1 MSNINSFAE
10 NVNKIVS
17 NASNQISLLN
27 GIQESMIA
35 ENDTVNV
42 NIQDSEGNEKNISIP
57 SWNYLTKKVDA
68 VSESVASIIK
78 GEGVVKVG
86 DGTGRTIEC
95 ASFKTD
101 ATGTTG

>member
-1 MSNINSFAE
+1 MSNTNSFAE

-27 GIQESMIA
+27 GTQESMSA

-57 SWNYLTKKVDA
+57 S
-68 VSESVASIIK
+68 
-78 GEGVVKVG
+78 
-86 DGTGRTIEC
+86 
-95 ASFKTD
+95 
-101 ATGTTG
+101 